1 MVSTLPTLMLNAQLD
16 RFLGT
21 LFKSPRFRVA
31 ISGVPQVVWLPHK
44 SGIHH
49 LPVHFFYFGQS
60 FIPTSKVQPSR
71 EESTFVSLASP
82 KYPTILFRS
91 ARSHTSQARIN
102 SDGCGSKLVVWV
114 PWVAE
119 TVVMGSTSA
128 DARAPLHDYRLS
140 RDQNQRFITGLAH
153 PVLQPPGTN
162 HNQSNPSSSGVGES
176 CSAASTVAG
185 AELPSAT
192 IDTAPSTVHRRIPP
206 LESNTKAPPSCL
218 SARLTTLPSSTTTK
232 VPGSLLFDERNSSC
246 LLYTSPSPRD
256 LSTSRMPSSA

>member
-21 LFKSPRFRVA
+21 LFKSQRFRVA

-49 LPVHFFYFGQS
+49 LPVHFFTSANRSFPHQRYSPPVRNQRLSVSHRRSTQQFYFARPGR
-60 FIPTSKVQPSR
+60 THHKH
-71 EESTFVSLASP
+71 ESTATAAAPSLW
-82 KYPTILFRS
+82 
-91 ARSHTSQARIN
+91 
-102 SDGCGSKLVVWV
+102 CGF
-114 PWVAE
+114 PGVAE
-119 TVVMGSTSA
+119 TVVMGSASA

-162 HNQSNPSSSGVGES
+162 QDQSNPSSSGVGES

-185 AELPSAT
+185 ADVPSAP

-232 VPGSLLFDERNSSC
+232 VPGSPFI
-246 LLYTSPSPRD
+246 
-256 LSTSRMPSSA
+256 